1 MEATRMSIDRGM
13 DKQDVVQIYS
23 EAIKE
28 NEIMSFPGM
37 WMDLEIIIN
46 EESQRKTNIIYYC
59 LMWNIKDDTNELTY
73 NTETDS

>member
-1 MEATRMSIDRGM
+1 MSIDRGM

-46 EESQRKTNIIYYC
+46 EESQRLCNVVRRDLNEILPTECIRLSVYTVLVC
-59 LMWNIKDDTNELTY
+59 LFPF
-73 NTETDS
+73 

>member
-1 MEATRMSIDRGM
+1 MSIDRGM

-59 LMWNIKDDTNELTY
+59 LMWNIKDDIITPMVVDRASTLPYRE
-73 NTETDS
+73 